1 MDIFPPDQC
10 FTRAVFCAITI
21 NHIIELINKKF
32 DNFEF
37 KCGIGIDYGKLNVMK
52 VGVKKKGAEN
62 DDNKGLVWVGYPANF
77 ASRLTDCANKE
88 FIDTIYKVDGEFY
101 EHYFFKNSLLGRDSG
116 YYRKTL
122 EFSPEEFAA
131 KVCLSDYNHNLSL
144 SLCKQVYSIKK
155 EERTYLYQNILISD
169 KVYQEYA
176 KSVPEAKDIKNCWWK
191 KQTRKIRDIDFDV
204 WGASLIWEL
213 D

>member
-1 MDIFPPDQC
+1 M
-10 FTRAVFCAITI
+10 
-21 NHIIELINKKF
+21 
-32 DNFEF
+32 
-37 KCGIGIDYGKLNVMK
+37 
-52 VGVKKKGAEN
+52 
-62 DDNKGLVWVGYPANF
+62 
-77 ASRLTDCANKE
+77 
-88 FIDTIYKVDGEFY
+88 
-101 EHYFFKNSLLGRDSG
+101 
-116 YYRKTL
+116 
-122 EFSPEEFAA
+122 
-131 KVCLSDYNHNLSL
+131 